1 MEDEVAADVVAAIAT
16 QFSAAVEPAGD
27 VVPRLQVISAYPSEE
42 YVPAG
47 VMTQDGPNG

>member
-1 MEDEVAADVVAAIAT
+1 VEDEVAADVVLGITT
-16 QFSAAVEPAGD
+16 QSLGAVEPAGD
-27 VVPRLQVISAYPSEE
+27 VVPALHVVNAYPSEE